1 MQLVLALVLSN
12 LSWGGWCEPHVPLRV
27 GVDSSPPFSMETS
40 PGDWQG
46 ISVDLWEAS
55 AEKLGWKYT
64 YVTGDFQDL
73 LAGLESCSL
82 DVVIPAVTVTAARE
96 GRFDF
101 TIPYMVEDVAVAAD
115 IGKDPIAVAGDVIW
129 TLRWPAVLLLCS
141 LSIAGVI
148 YYTIEKQEK
157 VTGPFGRDGSQ
168 DFHDFFSSIY
178 WAMTTMVTVGYG
190 DEAPKRFG
198 GRAFAM
204 CWMFGSLF
212 LVSSL
217 NAQIIGAFSSVSRL
231 PEVDDITDLR
241 GKRVVTVAGTYS
253 SDLLSVGGVKHTRA
267 KTEKEMLDLLRSN
280 EYDFA
285 VFDRTMLSYGLRDGA
300 ATVLPVSL
308 TEQQLAFA
316 VRDDFPG
323 LEQLNQTILH
333 QLDMPW
339 WRVSTFKYTHEE

>member
-1 MQLVLALVLSN
+1 MILAIALTN
-12 LSWGGWCEPHVPLRV
+12 LAWGGWCEPHVPLRV
-27 GVDSSPPFSMETS
+27 GVDSSPPFSMEVA

-46 ISVDLWEAS
+46 ISVDLWETS

-64 YVTGDFQDL
+64 YVTDDFQEL
-73 LAGLESCSL
+73 LAGLENCSL

-101 TIPYMVEDVAVAAD
+101 TLPYMVEDVAVATD
-115 IGKDPIAVAGDVIW
+115 VGKDPLTVATAVIW
-129 TLRWPAVLLLCS
+129 TLRWPTGLLLCS
-141 LSIAGVI
+141 LMLAATI
-148 YYTIEKQEK
+148 YFQIEKTEQNDK
-157 VTGPFGRDGSQ
+157 LGTTFKHLFDSA
-168 DFHDFFSSIY
+168 Y

-190 DEAPKRFG
+190 DEAPKYSV

-231 PEVDDITDLR
+231 PEIDDVTDLR
-241 GKRVVTVAGTYS
+241 GKKVITVAGTYS
-253 SDLLSVGGVKHTRA
+253 SELLSAGGVKHTQA
-267 KTEKEMLDLLRSN
+267 KTEQEMLELFKSD
-280 EYDFA
+280 EYDFV
-285 VFDRTMLSYGLRDGA
+285 VFDRTMLTYGLRDSE
-300 ATVLPVSL
+300 ATVLPISL
-308 TEQQLAFA
+308 MEQQLAFA